1 MSESIVTNIAKKKI
15 LLARAGL
22 IPNLPKIV
30 GMAFGNGARSGTSIR
45 VPLETDTTLQ
55 NEIYRQKVDN
65 AVFQENELY
74 VKYSTTLA
82 QTTLKGQVINEIA
95 LYDEDGDLLAIK
107 VFSDKGKDGDM
118 EMVFEI
124 LDRF

>member
-1 MSESIVTNIAKKKI
+1 MLFFRRMN
-15 LLARAGL
+15 
-22 IPNLPKIV
+22 
-30 GMAFGNGARSGTSIR
+30 
-45 VPLETDTTLQ
+45 
-55 NEIYRQKVDN
+55 
-65 AVFQENELY
+65 Y
-74 VKYSTTLA
+74 VKYITTLA

>member
-30 GMAFGNGARSGTSIR
+30 GMAFGNGASTRL
-45 VPLETDTTLQ
+45 PLETDTTLQ

-107 VFSDKGKDGDM
+107 TFSDKGKDGDM

>member
-30 GMAFGNGARSGTSIR
+30 GMAFGNGARSGASTR
-45 VPLETDTTLQ
+45 LPLETDTTLQ

>member
-30 GMAFGNGARSGTSIR
+30 GMAFGNGAGGGASTRL
-45 VPLETDTTLQ
+45 PLETDTTLQ

-74 VKYSTTLA
+74 VKYITTLA

-107 VFSDKGKDGDM
+107 TFSDKGKDGDM

>member
-30 GMAFGNGARSGTSIR
+30 GMAFGNGARRGTSTR

-107 VFSDKGKDGDM
+107 TFSDKGKDGDM